1 MRTHW
6 QTGVIWTGLPH
17 DPTGSPSLA
26 RYPRLARG
34 VLFGVAMT
42 PTQRSLA
49 HLRGMG
55 YTAEV
60 VERWLSF
67 ARRRQDLFGIIDIV
81 CLGDGETVGVQT
93 TSSSNVSARV
103 KKITASEHL
112 PALRRA
118 GWRLLVHGWR
128 KNSTGKWVLR
138 EVDVS

>member
-1 MRTHW
+1 M
-6 QTGVIWTGLPH
+6 
-17 DPTGSPSLA
+17 
-26 RYPRLARG
+26 
-34 VLFGVAMT
+34 
-42 PTQRSLA
+42 
-49 HLRGMG
+49 
-55 YTAEV
+55 
-60 VERWLSF
+60 
-67 ARRRQDLFGIIDIV
+67 